1 MPTARYGHA
10 AATVKN
16 SAGQQIV
23 FLFGGIDPTCFDE
36 EALCT
41 VRPVDVYNLATNSW
55 TTRSQSSNPVGYELN
70 GAGVIG
76 TRVYIAGGTFD
87 SGDGEFMTNQLNVYD
102 TGTDS
107 WLQKPRM
114 PSESSRGVT
123 GVIDGKLY
131 VLTGME
137 NGNDECGTSCS
148 SPVTTRK
155 FYRYNPFTNS
165 CIKRPWPKRAHVGG
179 AAGVINGKLYVAG
192 GGDAAGAHAVLEI
205 YDPATNTW
213 TMGAAMPSPRANVAG
228 AVLGSKLY
236 VIGGNNGEV
245 TVYDPGTNRW
255 GSRAPLN
262 TPRSLL
268 AATRVDTHILALG
281 GRNAGSSNDEAG
293 HKNEM
298 FTR

>member
-1 MPTARYGHA
+1 
-10 AATVKN
+10 
-16 SAGQQIV
+16 
-23 FLFGGIDPTCFDE
+23 
-36 EALCT
+36 
-41 VRPVDVYNLATNSW
+41 
-55 TTRSQSSNPVGYELN
+55 
-70 GAGVIG
+70 
-76 TRVYIAGGTFD
+76 
-87 SGDGEFMTNQLNVYD
+87 
-102 TGTDS
+102 
-107 WLQKPRM
+107 
-114 PSESSRGVT
+114 
-123 GVIDGKLY
+123 
-131 VLTGME
+131 
-137 NGNDECGTSCS
+137 
-148 SPVTTRK
+148 
-155 FYRYNPFTNS
+155 
-165 CIKRPWPKRAHVGG
+165 
-179 AAGVINGKLYVAG
+179 
-192 GGDAAGAHAVLEI
+192 VLEI